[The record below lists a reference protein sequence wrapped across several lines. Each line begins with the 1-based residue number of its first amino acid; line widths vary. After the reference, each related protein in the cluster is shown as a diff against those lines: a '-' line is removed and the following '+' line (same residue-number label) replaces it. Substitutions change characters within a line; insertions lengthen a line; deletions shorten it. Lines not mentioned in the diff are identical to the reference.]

1 MRITVAVLTG
11 LALLAAI
18 GLPGGAAGSDT
29 PAKPVSLLRLASSDD
44 TTATA
49 PSAKVYDPGCPRCP
63 KHSRSRVGGGGG
75 PIPGYIFADLG
86 AVNAQVRGMGIPKL
100 DEAILIMGG
109 KGYARFGNIILG
121 GGGYGGSTETSG
133 MPDESARFAR
143 VEFGYGGGLIGASVA
158 YSRYD
163 FTAGLLVGGGAIEV
177 TRRIASQGVF
187 DWEDSWDTFRE
198 DLPDSVATGDLTV
211 SSRITADFIAIEP
224 FVEIKIWLTR
234 FMALDLSGSYL
245 RAHIGE
251 GTWKTEGLEILNSPE
266 TNLGGPSVK
275 LGLIFGS

>member
-1 MRITVAVLTG
+1 MRIMIAALAG
-11 LALLAAI
+11 LAVLAAI
-18 GLPGGAAGSDT
+18 GLPGSAVGSGA
-29 PAKPVSLLRLASSDD
+29 PAKPVSPLRLASSDD
-44 TTATA
+44 TTATTA
-49 PSAKVYDPGCPRCP
+49 PAKVYDPGCPRCP
-63 KHSRSRVGGGGG
+63 GHSRSRFGGGGG
-75 PIPGYIFADLG
+75 PIPGYVFADLD
-86 AVNAQVRGMGIPKL
+86 AVNTQVKGMGIPKL
-100 DEAILIMGG
+100 DEAIFIMGG

-143 VEFGYGGGLIGASVA
+143 VDFGYGGGLVGANVA

-163 FTAGLLVGGGAIEV
+163 FTAGLLLGSGAITV

-234 FMALDLSGSYL
+234 FMALGLSGSYL
-245 RAHIGE
+245 RAHVGK
-251 GTWKTEGLEILNSPE
+251 GTWKMEGLEILNSPE